1 MRFLRRRELRL
12 DLSAAEVSTC
22 CIQDPLGFA
31 PSISGRLIDVS
42 RGGAA
47 ILLDAESAAALD
59 TRHELLVTAGLPRTG
74 ARLKRV
80 ARVASRREDR
90 GGVVIGLQWCEVESN
105 DRYGQL
111 QQARFEALLCA
122 LTESVPRRAGAT
134 GDLLARLGQVS

>member
-1 MRFLRRRELRL
+1 MDE
-12 DLSAAEVSTC
+12 ASTC

-31 PSISGRLIDVS
+31 PSISGRLVDVS

-47 ILLDAESAAALD
+47 VLLDPESAAALD
-59 TRHELLVTAGLPRTG
+59 TQHDLLVTAGLPRSS

-80 ARVASRREDR
+80 AQVASRREDR
-90 GGVVIGLQWCEVESN
+90 GGVVIGLRWSEVEAN

-122 LTESVPRRAGAT
+122 LTEGAPRRAGAS
-134 GDLLARLGQVS
+134 GDLLERLGGVS